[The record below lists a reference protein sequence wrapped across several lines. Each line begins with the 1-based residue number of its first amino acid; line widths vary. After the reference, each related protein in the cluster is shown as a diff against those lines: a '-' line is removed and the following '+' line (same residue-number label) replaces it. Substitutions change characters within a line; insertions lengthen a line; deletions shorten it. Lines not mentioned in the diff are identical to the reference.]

1 MSTMSGAISDVG
13 ANAQAS
19 TACVLIA
26 PSEIRAAVGALALE
40 FGSVLDTLPE
50 SLPASGLMVCL
61 PGMSIPEL
69 PPGWAGVWARPETP
83 PGGAWIPLPGA
94 AAADPQAL
102 AQALRAA
109 DTWRRERWQFAQH
122 AVERAD
128 ALQAVNEIGIALSSE
143 RNSDRLL
150 ELILTRARHLVAADA
165 GSLYL
170 VKQDEPEQR
179 YLYFALAQN
188 DSVIAPWKASM
199 IPLNPHS
206 MAGAVA
212 LSGEVVVVDDVYALP
227 ADGSLHHD
235 QSFDQRFHYR
245 TRSMVGIPLSTRE
258 GEVCGVL
265 QLINRKRHAGVPLAD
280 PVAAR
285 EVLPFSPADVELL
298 RSLAS
303 QAAVSLENSRLY
315 EEIQQLFEGFV
326 QAAVIAIEQR
336 DPTTSGHSFRVAD
349 GTLSLAR
356 RVERLEH
363 GQWAGVRFSAEDL
376 RELRYAALLHDFGK
390 VAVREHVLTKA
401 FKLLDEEL
409 VTLRTRFML
418 AQTSHRAGR
427 LQAWLQEALH
437 DPEEIRR
444 RLPHLEADLQRELAD
459 FDAMLQVVLNANQPN
474 VTEGGD
480 YSVLETIRQRVFV
493 DPAGQQHPL
502 LTDREVQLLSL
513 RRGNLTP
520 LERQEIEKHVIHS
533 FNFLQTI
540 PWTKDL
546 ARVPNLAGRHHEK
559 LDGSGYPQGLTADD
573 IPLGT
578 RMMTIADIFDALV
591 ARDRPYKKALPL
603 ERALGILE
611 MEAQAGKLDT
621 ALVQLWIEAK
631 AWEDIG
637 TY

>member
-1 MSTMSGAISDVG
+1 MSIMSDAISDVRED
-13 ANAQAS
+13 AQAS

-26 PSEIRAAVGALALE
+26 PSEIRAAMGVLALE

-50 SLPASGLMVCL
+50 PLPASGLVVCL

-83 PGGAWIPLPGA
+83 PVGAWVPLPGV

-109 DTWRRERWQFAQH
+109 DAWRRERWQFAQH

-128 ALQAVNEIGIALSSE
+128 ALQAVNEIGMALSSE

-188 DSVIAPWKASM
+188 DSVTAPWKASV

-212 LSGEVVVVDDVYALP
+212 LRGEVVVVDDVYALP
-227 ADGSLHHD
+227 ADGWLHHD

-265 QLINRKRHAGVPLAD
+265 QLINRKLLAGVPLAD

-326 QAAVIAIEQR
+326 RAAVMAIEQR

-356 RVERLEH
+356 RVERLER

-401 FKLLDEEL
+401 FKLLDDEL
-409 VTLRTRFML
+409 VTLRARFML

-437 DPEEIRR
+437 DPEGIRR

-474 VTEGGD
+474 VTEQGD
-480 YSVLETIRQRVFV
+480 YSVLEAIRQRVFV

-621 ALVQLWIEAK
+621 ALVQLWIAAK